1 MRRVLLLAAACLF
14 AAGSTF
20 AAEYVFQ
27 FGFETPRTDSQ
38 FIGAE
43 HFAKVAAEKSGGRI
57 EIQLY
62 PDGVLGNGPTML
74 ADMQGGDL
82 DMYMGGSGFFANM
95 AQKLNILDIPFLF
108 RGTKHVDTLLEGDF
122 GRLMLDELNAHE
134 IKGLAF
140 WENGF
145 RCLTNLRNPVKVA
158 ADVKGMKLRT
168 LANPMHIEAWTLLGT
183 NPVPMPLSELYTAL
197 ETKTVEGQEHPLNV
211 TYSAK
216 LYEVQKYISAS
227 NHAYSPLIVG
237 MNLDR
242 FNSLPKDI
250 QDILIESCIEGA
262 RYQKNYIRSNIAKM
276 VEEMKAF
283 GCEVV
288 PAEQVDMK
296 SFQDVVGGKTR
307 AMYLE
312 QYGGDTGQQWLKII
326 DDGAIDG

>member
-1 MRRVLLLAAACLF
+1 MRKTLALAVVCLF
-14 AAGSTF
+14 VASTTF

-27 FGFETPRTDSQ
+27 FGFETPRADSQ

-43 HFAKVAAEKSGGRI
+43 EFARVAAAKSNGRI

-108 RGTKHVDTLLEGDF
+108 TGTDHVDSLLEGDF
-122 GRLMLDELNAHE
+122 GRLMLTELEAVD
-134 IKGLAF
+134 IMGLAF

-145 RCLTNLRNPVKVA
+145 RCLTNLRNSISKA
-158 ADVKGMKLRT
+158 DDVKGMKLRT

-211 TYSAK
+211 TFSAK
-216 LYEVQKYISAS
+216 LFEVQKYISVS
-227 NHAYSPLIVG
+227 NHAYSPLILG
-237 MNLDR
+237 MNLETY
-242 FNSLPKDI
+242 NKLPKDI
-250 QDILIESCIEGA
+250 QDILLEAALAGA
-262 RYQKNYIRSNIAKM
+262 RFQKKFIRENIATM
-276 VEEMKAF
+276 VKEMEAY
-283 GCEVV
+283 GCQIVHANEI
-288 PAEQVDMK
+288 DMK
-296 SFQDVVGGKTR
+296 SFQNVVGEKTR
-307 AMYLE
+307 AMYLNN
-312 QYGGDTGQQWLKII
+312 YGGDTGAQWLKII
-326 DDGAIDG
+326 DDGAK